1 MGQSLVLAR
10 SLPTVLLQAGLGR
23 NVDLAPVARGSCAT
37 INVRSTTQINIL
49 QHTLAMTPSTRAEH
63 TMCTMLHAQS
73 TQALNKNTTLSTTI
87 DVVVDV
93 QLLGVDLD
101 VQLLGTPDVD
111 LP

>member
-1 MGQSLVLAR
+1 
-10 SLPTVLLQAGLGR
+10 
-23 NVDLAPVARGSCAT
+23 
-37 INVRSTTQINIL
+37 
-49 QHTLAMTPSTRAEH
+49 
-63 TMCTMLHAQS
+63 MCTMLHAQS